1 MITLWNKFFK
11 PFLIKASVLWRKD
24 RVAFFLFAVEGI
36 LGLSFVVHF
45 GALLVGKPYSNRFYE
60 WEGSLVGMH
69 PLSAFIT
76 LPVIAMVILLLV
88 FAFHFFYDLGKRQS
102 IL

>member
-1 MITLWNKFFK
+1 MLTLWNKFFK
-11 PFLIKASVLWRKD
+11 PFLINASALWERDKI
-24 RVAFFLFAVEGI
+24 AFFLFSIEGI
-36 LGLSFVVHF
+36 LGLSFVVH

-60 WEGSLVGMH
+60 WEASLVGMH
-69 PLSAFIT
+69 PLGAFIT

-88 FAFHFFYDLGKRQS
+88 FAFHFFYDLEKRQS

>member
-11 PFLIKASVLWRKD
+11 PLLAEAIYLWEWEKITL
-24 RVAFFLFAVEGI
+24 FFYAIEGL
-36 LGLSFVVHF
+36 LGLSFLVHF

-60 WEGSLVGMH
+60 WEASLIGMH
-69 PLSAFIT
+69 PLAAFFT
-76 LPVIAMVILLLV
+76 LPLIISGLLILIV
-88 FAFHFFYDLGKRQS
+88 AFHFFYGLGKSRS